1 MLAPT
6 FLAAHAARVEAA
18 LAAMLDAKA
27 SVVTARLLASMR
39 YSLLA
44 GGKRIRPA
52 LLLECYTACG
62 GQSASGKHTPAMQT
76 FVIPTPVMQAALAI
90 ECIHTYSLIHDDLPC
105 MDNDDLRRGNP
116 TCHKQ
121 FDEATAVLAADAL
134 QTLSFEL
141 LSESNAGAE
150 LRCTLIHKLALAAGG
165 QGMVGGQVLDMQ
177 AESGS
182 ENMDMLTV
190 ERIHLHKT
198 GALLRWCC
206 EAGAL
211 LANADA
217 EQFEACSRYGKAVGL
232 LFQIADDI
240 LDVTASSSE
249 LGKSAGKDAEQNKAT
264 YVSVLGLQRAR
275 ELAGDMQELAVA
287 ACQPLGRDGD
297 HLQSLVHYIQER
309 SW

>member
-1 MLAPT
+1 MLAPV
-6 FLAAHAARVEAA
+6 FLAAHTAHVEAA
-18 LAAMLDAKA
+18 LAAMLDARA

-62 GQSASGKHTPAMQT
+62 GKRAESAMP
-76 FVIPTPVMQAALAI
+76 AALAI
-90 ECIHTYSLIHDDLPC
+90 ECMHTYSLIHDDLPC

-134 QTLSFEL
+134 QTLAFEL
-141 LSESNAGAE
+141 LSESNASTE
-150 LRCTLIHKLALAAGG
+150 LRCTLIHKLALAAGC

-182 ENMDMLTV
+182 ENMDMLAV

-211 LANADA
+211 LAGADT

-275 ELAGDMQELAVA
+275 ELAEDMQELAVA

-297 HLQSLVHYIQER
+297 HLRSLVHYIQER
-309 SW
+309 ST